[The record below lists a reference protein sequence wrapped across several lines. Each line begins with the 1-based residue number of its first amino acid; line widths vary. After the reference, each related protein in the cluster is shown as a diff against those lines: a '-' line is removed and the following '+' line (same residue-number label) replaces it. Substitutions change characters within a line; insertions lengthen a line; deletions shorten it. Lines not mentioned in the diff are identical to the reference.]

1 MYGTESDNGNWDHML
16 DGTIE
21 SLFNNANAEDEHG
34 ELEKLD
40 NQHQLLPTPSSMLAE
55 WLEAD
60 EIQKMNQLVTSMS
73 AALDEMEWDRRKCKS
88 SLGDCLHHFERLKSG
103 SSLWMCRLDLLQ
115 QAITYDPDMVIAL
128 AFYSNISKLAHKHT
142 HKKSIEHLHIP
153 AGFYINHHQ
162 FNYSYVKMGRSND
175 EGDLHK
181 MNKSQQMIRPEKRGD
196 VDRGEG
202 EDSSSL
208 HLASFQGPDNEEIL
222 SRIDLLKKN
231 AVSFSSG
238 NQPQRDEAQ
247 QQHQS
252 SFLLFSDGDDEPTNN
267 ARYESKRS
275 LTLLLLRLQDEE
287 GGRREKKKEK
297 RMKIEPSCYAAAC
310 HHPVKSN
317 CQKRLK
323 RRRCWKRRRDKL

>member
-40 NQHQLLPTPSSMLAE
+40 NQHQLLPTPSSMLAGAE

-115 QAITYDPDMVIAL
+115 QAITYDPDMV
-128 AFYSNISKLAHKHT
+128 
-142 HKKSIEHLHIP
+142 
-153 AGFYINHHQ
+153 
-162 FNYSYVKMGRSND
+162 KMGRSND

-181 MNKSQQMIRPEKRGD
+181 MNKSQQMIRPEKRGGIYRFAND
-196 VDRGEG
+196 SIKVIGLFFFFPSFFG
-202 EDSSSL
+202 CVCMSSSG
-208 HLASFQGPDNEEIL
+208 F
-222 SRIDLLKKN
+222 
-231 AVSFSSG
+231 
-238 NQPQRDEAQ
+238 
-247 QQHQS
+247 
-252 SFLLFSDGDDEPTNN
+252 
-267 ARYESKRS
+267 Y
-275 LTLLLLRLQDEE
+275 
-287 GGRREKKKEK
+287 RR
-297 RMKIEPSCYAAAC
+297 
-310 HHPVKSN
+310 
-317 CQKRLK
+317 
-323 RRRCWKRRRDKL
+323 